1 MRTGTLVI
9 GIDLGTDSIRS
20 VIDDGRDGL
29 LARAA
34 VAPYRRSAQCRC
46 CDPRAHR
53 LRQRSVEYLHPTE
66 ASIRSATGQVGS
78 DVAARARGIAI
89 RTDRFDATRP
99 PATSDARSTA
109 YPCIEGEF

>member
-34 VAPYRRSAQCRC
+34 VAP
-46 CDPRAHR
+46 
-53 LRQRSVEYLHPTE
+53 
-66 ASIRSATGQVGS
+66 
-78 DVAARARGIAI
+78 
-89 RTDRFDATRP
+89 
-99 PATSDARSTA
+99 
-109 YPCIEGEF
+109 